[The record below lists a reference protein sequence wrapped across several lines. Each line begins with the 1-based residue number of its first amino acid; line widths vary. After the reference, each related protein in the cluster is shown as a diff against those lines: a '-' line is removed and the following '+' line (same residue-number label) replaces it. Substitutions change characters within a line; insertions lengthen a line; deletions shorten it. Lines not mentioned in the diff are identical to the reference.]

1 MKIIICIISA
11 LFGGLSLAAA
21 VSQLKSE
28 KSPSAAIMII
38 GSLLLIFAV
47 ILNIIGLK
55 FDFIIAAL
63 GCLAICAAAIMNG
76 KKSAQIHISHHIIR
90 GVLSVALVAGHA
102 IW

>member
-1 MKIIICIISA
+1 MKIIICILSA

-47 ILNIIGLK
+47 N
-55 FDFIIAAL
+55 FIIAAL

-76 KKSAQIHISHHIIR
+76 KKSAQLHISHHIIR
-90 GVLSVALVAGHA
+90 GVLSVALIAGHV